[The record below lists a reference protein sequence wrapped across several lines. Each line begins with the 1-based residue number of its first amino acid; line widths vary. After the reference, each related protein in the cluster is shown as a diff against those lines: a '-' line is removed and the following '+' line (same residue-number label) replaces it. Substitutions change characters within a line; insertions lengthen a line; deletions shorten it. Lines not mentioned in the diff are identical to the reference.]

1 MNMLSAGQKIKQQSF
16 FSTQYAR
23 LQQLLLSRFYK
34 KSYKETSSVEDID
47 DFIDIVLDA
56 SYSKDGKVI
65 DIQ

>member
-1 MNMLSAGQKIKQQSF
+1 MLSARQKEKPQSF

-23 LQQLLLSRFYK
+23 LQQLLLSKFYRK
-34 KSYKETSSVEDID
+34 NYKVTATSTEQD

-65 DIQ
+65 DIR